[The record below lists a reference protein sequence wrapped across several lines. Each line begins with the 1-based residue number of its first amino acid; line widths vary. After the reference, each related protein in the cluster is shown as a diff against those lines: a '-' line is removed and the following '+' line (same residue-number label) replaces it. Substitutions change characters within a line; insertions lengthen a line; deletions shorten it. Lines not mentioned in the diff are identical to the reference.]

1 MIYWT
6 ISIVSWKKSRS
17 SKMCGESG
25 SRYDLFDVLARAERK
40 GGRCEHIHHMVITGL
55 DSPQVCGQEGSCA

>member
-1 MIYWT
+1 
-6 ISIVSWKKSRS
+6 
-17 SKMCGESG
+17 MCGESG